1 MNKSFLQSRL
11 WEKFQESVHK
21 KTFRIEDILVI
32 KNHLPL
38 GKCWLYVPRV
48 SRINGTFLRKL
59 KTIAHKENAI
69 FAKLEFN
76 DDFDLGKI
84 EKLRLKKS
92 DPIQPPSTLILDLKS
107 TKEELLSQMKPKT
120 RYNIRVAERHKIKVI
135 SKNDTQAVEIF
146 YRLAKLTGDR
156 QKIEYHPKLYYQ
168 KIIEASRGKAEV
180 LTAEYQN
187 QPIAA
192 NVIFYHRDA
201 AYYLH
206 AASDHNY
213 RELMAPYLL
222 QWKAIEKAKRKGCRY
237 YDFWGIMPGNGQ
249 SVTGNRYKNWE
260 GITRFKKGFGGK
272 EIDYPGAGEV
282 VFQGG
287 WYAIYHLVR
296 RLKH

>member
-1 MNKSFLQSRL
+1 MGKSFLQSRL

-21 KTFRIEDILVI
+21 KTFQIENILVI

-38 GKCWLYVPRV
+38 GKCWFYAPRISEI
-48 SRINGTFLRKL
+48 SRDFLRKL

-76 DDFDLGKI
+76 DDFDLRKI

-92 DPIQPPSTLILDLKS
+92 DPIQPPASLILDIGPSKN
-107 TKEELLSQMKPKT
+107 ELLKNMKPKT
-120 RYNIRVAERHKIKVI
+120 RYNIKTAERHKIKII
-135 SKNDTQAVEIF
+135 SKDDAQEAVEIF

-168 KIIEASRGKAEV
+168 KMIKALRGKAEV
-180 LTAEYQN
+180 LTAEYQKKS
-187 QPIAA
+187 IAA
-192 NVIFYHRDA
+192 NIIFYHRDT

-206 AASDHNY
+206 GASDHNY

-237 YDFWGIMPGNGQ
+237 YDFWGIMPGNPQ
-249 SVTGNRYKNWE
+249 PATRNRYKNWE

-282 VFQGG
+282 VFQSF
-287 WYAIYHLVR
+287 WYVLYKLF
-296 RLKH
+296 KKK